1 MGLASKGGDASG
13 HVGSRSPTASKSG
26 PTGRSIE
33 KGNGDKSAT
42 VDSERDEGGTYPR
55 SFHSASE
62 NTLSSSASFGDVSG
76 VDECATLVAVLENA
90 LPVVGATGLSALSSP
105 MPPSPRTTAE
115 GGGGN
120 GGVLTMPVLAGLLR
134 RTVEHLTAIND
145 NGPGSST
152 KVPGSEGA
160 ASGPPTGGAV
170 SLASGKPGE
179 STAES
184 ARGVRVISYL
194 CFNPGD
200 VVLFLPVIPA
210 ARSQNGTDQ
219 EDRRHYLAFN
229 EGCPRHYLNEQS
241 MEIFREKN
249 DAKFPAFIVG
259 EVIVID
265 QLQAGPRGDR
275 ERNPYDLREGTT
287 FHVVTIESGTP

>member
-1 MGLASKGGDASG
+1 
-13 HVGSRSPTASKSG
+13 
-26 PTGRSIE
+26 
-33 KGNGDKSAT
+33 
-42 VDSERDEGGTYPR
+42 
-55 SFHSASE
+55 
-62 NTLSSSASFGDVSG
+62 
-76 VDECATLVAVLENA
+76 
-90 LPVVGATGLSALSSP
+90 
-105 MPPSPRTTAE
+105 
-115 GGGGN
+115 
-120 GGVLTMPVLAGLLR
+120 MPVLAGLLR

-249 DAKFPAFIVG
+249 DGNFPAFIVG

-265 QLQAGPRGDR
+265 QLQAAHEAIGKETRTTSEKEPPSTLSLLRAEPREPSYANG
-275 ERNPYDLREGTT
+275 
-287 FHVVTIESGTP
+287 